1 MNKCTKKSYKVEN
14 KTQEPLLSSKERSI
28 DFSE

>member
-1 MNKCTKKSYKVEN
+1 MDDNNSYKVEN
-14 KTQEPLLSSKERSI
+14 KTQDPLLSSKERSI